1 MPLRPLLLALSLSLC
16 ACASTPPASAPSV
29 IPPPPVALAT
39 RCPVPDS
46 LAESVSAQ
54 DLIGWTMEW
63 INAFA
68 CERGK
73 RSALLQAWPK

>member
-1 MPLRPLLLALSLSLC
+1 M
-16 ACASTPPASAPSV
+16 
-29 IPPPPVALAT
+29 PVALAT
-39 RCPVPDS
+39 ACPVPD
-46 LAESVSAQ
+46 AGTVSAQ

-73 RSALLQAWPK
+73 RAALVDAWPR